1 MKLDNFL
8 KSVSTL
14 EITVFIVFVF
24 YLVFNIPTPRFLI
37 PLIDS
42 PLGLA
47 MVVVIT
53 LYTFFYTT
61 PILAILSVFV
71 AYEFLRRSSV
81 QKKLPSFESYPI
93 SQAATVAPEQLK
105 KDVIIKQMNP
115 VKKVSLEEEVIDQM
129 APVGKTDTSVF
140 VETSYQTLPDK
151 KMDHVST
158 V

>member
-14 EITVFIVFVF
+14 EIIVFIVFVF
-24 YLVFNIPTPRFLI
+24 YLVFNVPTPRVLI
-37 PLIDS
+37 PIIDS

-47 MVVVIT
+47 VVVIT
-53 LYTFFYTT
+53 TIYTFFYTT

-71 AYEFLRRSSV
+71 AYELLRRSSI
-81 QKKLPSFESYPI
+81 KIKLPVFENYPI
-93 SQAATVAPEQLK
+93 RPAPIITEQPQ
-105 KDVIIKQMNP
+105 KDVIIQQMNP

-129 APVGKTDTSVF
+129 APLGKTDTSVF
-140 VETSYQTLPDK
+140 VETAYQTLPDK
-151 KMDHVST
+151 KMDHVSR

>member
-14 EITVFIVFVF
+14 EIIVFIVFVF
-24 YLVFNIPTPRFLI
+24 YLVFNVPTPRVLI

-47 MVVVIT
+47 VVVIT
-53 LYTFFYTT
+53 TIYTFFYTT

-71 AYEFLRRSSV
+71 AYELLRRSSI
-81 QKKLPSFESYPI
+81 KIKLPVFENYPI
-93 SQAATVAPEQLK
+93 SPAPITTEQPQ
-105 KDVIIKQMNP
+105 KDVIIQQMNQ

-129 APVGKTDTSVF
+129 APLGKTDTSVF
-140 VETSYQTLPDK
+140 VETAYQTLPDK
-151 KMDHVST
+151 KMDHVSR